1 MTKEER
7 QEYTQQKKKQSQ
19 EKPKSEAQQVRDIIK
34 ANIVKPGGHG
44 DPSVTPGWWTGKWT
58 LDTYK
63 KVQSANKAQQ
73 QWVMANIPALAALVG
88 NTVSD
93 LNTKSGSSA
102 AKNPF
107 GEQKQQSPAEQAAK
121 AAQDSQRRLEYYAHS
136 PAVQRR
142 MQQQQQPVTYAQQ
155 NEQGELAT
163 PKPDETLQRL
173 QREAEQTRQ
182 ASEAASGSQPGEADQ
197 VSHDRE
203 IMDQDLR
210 DINAMTP
217 EERKTL
223 TSYGNYLKLQR
234 QDASSEMG
242 PEPGEEPMIPR
253 EYQALVE
260 KYGQSRL
267 AELAESQTRAYNETQ
282 RQQVQQAAVR
292 NSTGAGKA
300 ALATGLNL
308 ATFLPRGFVAAA
320 GRIDE
325 AKNSTGRYQSMAA
338 YTPGDAMNLYAET
351 ARQNVAQQ
359 IAGDGDNLFRQGL
372 ATLYQVGTQ
381 AVEQVAGAIVLGPGA
396 AAAAGAM
403 NQYATTLSDAS
414 QKGATPGQ
422 AVLLATS
429 NAALDYIMDKIPL
442 DRLVGLAKT
451 GSPSVLQAAF
461 KQAGITMSTTGASF
475 VGSQVLEMSILQENS
490 DYQRNIQSYIAQGY
504 DPNAATVQAD
514 KDLIMQ
520 AGQQMLVAGLSSGA
534 SALISTAVGN
544 RRAAKAEEPPAEQSA
559 GQDTE
564 LNAENT
570 TPESQPMQ
578 EVVSEQPSTENQS
591 PVQETPSDDRIAQIR
606 ASQEERDIAK
616 EADRISYEDAKSRAK
631 ARKELEKTIAKTQ
644 EDVDAGIGSPARL
657 RQLQARLSQMDME
670 DADYPRTR
678 QEAIAQQVE
687 VVDALS
693 REQHNAYI
701 QRETGEASNRPNKA
715 ATTRLKAA
723 KQELDRLRRM
733 SDADYAD
740 ELSAMGLVGNT
751 RAPWLNGAS
760 ANLAAQGEQADETW
774 RAMAQDTASQIRAAA
789 EPQEVS
795 TPAPVAD
802 LAEAADFLRGRL
814 EQQQGDYARRSG
826 SATTDPVSDAAENL
840 VRSQSRQRQ
849 TAQDALQGVQDQVA
863 AMTGQE
869 QVEAVPPTVPPAGDT
884 TGTQAAPSGDTRK
897 SASFTNSGLGNEDPD
912 IRAGYRQTL
921 KQAPEAGDYN
931 IKHNADTLSTA
942 QARTATPEQVRQ
954 EYGYLMSKQDPFT
967 AEDVVTARLVSKK
980 LFQDGDVSATAEMN
994 KRLAA
999 AATNAGQVAQAFSI
1013 AGTMKDAANP
1023 QSAVE
1028 SATARMM
1035 KLPLE
1040 DSAYTKRSGQ
1050 TYEQWQNTVIQN
1062 ITALGMAVDAVPEG
1076 DAAAMRDVI
1085 TQIAQARKTT
1095 AWFGTSSKLTR
1106 SARKVLEK
1114 LEFDDLKRI
1123 ADTQIAAMPDD
1134 FRKRSAGEVTGGLRK
1149 QAMLSSLKTFER
1161 NIAGNSAV
1169 GLLDSASD
1177 SFGGR
1182 LADTVLSKVT
1192 GKRTIGND
1200 MAKVGTYLQAAKDAG
1215 SFASLCVELNI
1226 PIETDVNASFD
1237 SAVGANGSGK
1247 YIGKTFSATGNPVM
1261 RTLYAYQKYMS
1272 YALEVSDKIFE
1283 GGTNEA
1289 VSASLEGLR
1298 NANLS
1303 DEEIGRLADYT
1314 SNRRTFK
1321 DATWQDSSG
1330 GTNGAVLSRITQ
1342 SFKNIAKGKGKLAEN
1357 TIGGYLDANLPFAS
1371 VPMNVAQTGID
1382 YTTGVFKG
1390 LAEIGKII
1398 QDSNRGIQIPVE
1410 RQRQAASDFGRGL
1423 TGAALITLAAAAAK
1437 TGIIQVHDAS
1447 DKDQKALEQSQ
1458 GLSGAQINWSAMSR
1472 AADGSS
1478 DTAWKSGDLVTSL
1491 DFLEPFNTHMYLG
1504 VELANAE
1511 TPEDYIK
1518 APLISVWKSF
1528 MDSPMM
1534 DGLNESI
1541 DMASNV
1547 QKAFAAKNPR
1557 DAVNAVAS
1565 YAGSVASSFIPQFVR
1580 QTAQATDGFYRD
1592 TRGADATESA
1602 VNSIKA
1608 AIPDLSQTLPKKID
1622 GFGQEQQRL
1631 GPASTFLDPTNTQR
1645 LNLNETAQQ
1654 VGALSEQT
1662 GDVNI
1667 YPDRQPPQVVKN
1679 AIGEDV
1685 RLTNEQRETYQRE
1698 YGQRNMEYYT
1708 GLQQSQ
1714 DFKSLP
1720 ADQQAAAL
1728 KKAEEYATQFARA
1741 AVTDYR
1747 ETPSGNTADIVADV
1761 VTKTVSSAAESAMG
1775 DVSKAWE
1782 FGYNPASSKK
1792 ALESVYQQMQK
1803 LSPAARESVYRKATG
1818 QTAKYLEARQS
1829 GIPDD
1834 KALSVLESVQSIP
1847 KESRQRTVYQLEAVS
1862 QTPGLRQSD
1871 MDKAMKLYLPDYDP
1885 ESKTP
1890 NLAELRYDY
1899 IRNDLGYSARG
1910 YAAFRK
1916 AYDVADDDFGNQ
1928 NGYTAKQEFYDAME
1942 AAGYDRATASEIY
1955 TVLWGGSSRASKAT
1969 RQRILELYG

>member
-7 QEYTQQKKKQSQ
+7 REYTQQKKQQSQ
-19 EKPKSEAQQVRDIIK
+19 EKPKSEEQQVRDIMK
-34 ANIVKPGGHG
+34 ANIVKPGGSSN
-44 DPSVTPGWWTGKWT
+44 PSVTPGWWTGKWT
-58 LDTYK
+58 LGSYK
-63 KVQSANKAQQ
+63 KAQSANKAQQ
-73 QWVMANIPALAALVG
+73 QRATANNPALAALVG

-107 GEQKQQSPAEQAAK
+107 GEQKQQPRAEQT
-121 AAQDSQRRLEYYAHS
+121 AQDSQRRLEYYTHS

-142 MQQQQQPVTYAQQ
+142 MQQQQQPVPYAQQ
-155 NEQGELAT
+155 REQGELAA

-173 QREAEQTRQ
+173 QAEADQARQ
-182 ASEAASGSQPGEADQ
+182 ASEAAQAEAHDQ
-197 VSHDRE
+197 S

-217 EERKTL
+217 EEQKLL
-223 TSYGNYLKLQR
+223 TSYGNYIKLQR

-253 EYQALVE
+253 EYQALVD

-282 RQQVQQAAVR
+282 RQQVQQAAVK
-292 NSTGAGKA
+292 NSTGAGNA
-300 ALATGLNL
+300 VAATGVN
-308 ATFLPRGFVAAA
+308 FLVSPAKGLVAMA
-320 GRIDE
+320 GRLDE
-325 AKNSTGRYQSMAA
+325 AKNRTGRYQSLAA

-359 IAGDGDNLFRQGL
+359 IVGDQGNAIRQGL
-372 ATLYQVGTQ
+372 SVLYTIGTQ
-381 AVEQVAGAIVLGPGA
+381 TAEQAVNAIVLGPTA

-414 QKGATPGQ
+414 QKGATPSQ

-429 NAALDYIMDKIPL
+429 NAALDYVMDKIPL

-451 GSPSVLQAAF
+451 GSPSALQAAF
-461 KQAGITMSTTGASF
+461 KQAGIAMSTTGASF
-475 VGSQVLEMSILQENS
+475 VGSQVLEMGILQENS

-504 DPNAATVQAD
+504 DPNAATIQAD
-514 KDLIMQ
+514 KDLIAQ
-520 AGQQMLVAGLSSGA
+520 AGQQMLVAGVTSGA
-534 SALISTAVGN
+534 FAGISAAVGN
-544 RRAAKAEEPPAEQSA
+544 RRAAKAEEPPAEQQPAEQATEPDVEQPKPAWEETSA
-559 GQDTE
+559 NPMGRELPGQMATGD
-564 LNAENT
+564 L
-570 TPESQPMQ
+570 
-578 EVVSEQPSTENQS
+578 SEQQMSIGDIPTQPAQDGTA
-591 PVQETPSDDRIAQIR
+591 PVQETSPVQQPQNPVSPGQQEPEVDDPFADWGSQGSGVQDPMQNRPYSDVSKQSVKAYMYDNPEVKPYFQEQAAWLLSELQDSTRGERFYNGDAYYESGGQAGYTGVKRHTSDSIAELLDSDGMSYDQIEKGLYAIINDNGAENNAASKKIEYIINDRLMNGYR
-606 ASQEERDIAK
+606 DFYTGERV
-616 EADRISYEDAKSRAK
+616 
-631 ARKELEKTIAKTQ
+631 Q
-644 EDVDAGIGSPARL
+644 GN
-657 RQLQARLSQMDME
+657 
-670 DADYPRTR
+670 ADY
-678 QEAIAQQVE
+678 
-687 VVDALS
+687 L
-693 REQHNAYI
+693 NM
-701 QRETGEASNRPNKA
+701 
-715 ATTRLKAA
+715 
-723 KQELDRLRRM
+723 LR
-733 SDADYAD
+733 
-740 ELSAMGLVGNT
+740 
-751 RAPWLNGAS
+751 
-760 ANLAAQGEQADETW
+760 AAQ
-774 RAMAQDTASQIRAAA
+774 S
-789 EPQEVS
+789 
-795 TPAPVAD
+795 
-802 LAEAADFLRGRL
+802 
-814 EQQQGDYARRSG
+814 
-826 SATTDPVSDAAENL
+826 SADPVSDAAENL
-840 VRSQSRQRQ
+840 VRSQSRQQQ
-849 TAQDALQGVQDQVA
+849 TAQGALRGVQNQVA
-863 AMTGQE
+863 AMTGQK
-869 QVEAVPPTVPPAGDT
+869 QAEAAPPTVPPAGDT
-884 TGTQAAPSGDTRK
+884 TGTQAVPSGDIRK

-921 KQAPEAGDYN
+921 KQDPEAGDYN
-931 IKHNADTLSTA
+931 IKHNADSLSAA
-942 QARTATPEQVRQ
+942 QARTATPEQVRR

-1040 DSAYTKRSGQ
+1040 DSAYTKRNGQ
-1050 TYEQWQNTVIQN
+1050 TYEQWQNTVIEN
-1062 ITALGMAVDAVPEG
+1062 ITSLGMAVDAVPEG

-1114 LEFDDLKRI
+1114 LDFDDLKRI
-1123 ADTQIAAMPDD
+1123 ANTQIAAMPDD
-1134 FRKRSAGEVTGGLRK
+1134 FRRRSAGEVTGGLRK

-1200 MAKVGTYLQAAKDAG
+1200 MAKAGTYLQAAKDAG

-1226 PIETDVNASFD
+1226 PIETDVNASFN
-1237 SAVGANGSGK
+1237 SAVGANSGGK

-1289 VSASLEGLR
+1289 VSASLEGLQ

-1330 GTNGAVLSRITQ
+1330 RTRGSDLSRTAQ
-1342 SFKNIAKGKGKLAEN
+1342 SLKNITKGKGGILE
-1357 TIGGYLDANLPFAS
+1357 TIGGAATDTVLPFAS

-1437 TGIIQVHDAS
+1437 TDIIQVHDAS

-1518 APLISVWKSF
+1518 APLSSVWSSF
-1528 MDSPMM
+1528 MDSPMV
-1534 DGLNESI
+1534 DGLNQMGVLLSN
-1541 DMASNV
+1541 ASEAATAGNMKDV
-1547 QKAFAAKNPR
+1547 GNAFAE
-1557 DAVNAVAS
+1557 
-1565 YAGSVASSFIPQFVR
+1565 YGGSVASSFIPQFVR

-1592 TRGADATESA
+1592 ARGADATESA
-1602 VNSIKA
+1602 VNSVKA
-1608 AIPDLSQTLPKKID
+1608 AIPGLSQALPKKID
-1622 GFGQEQQRL
+1622 GFGREQQRL
-1631 GPASTFLDPTNTQR
+1631 GPASIFLDPTNTQR
-1645 LNLNETAQQ
+1645 LKLNETAQQ
-1654 VGALSEQT
+1654 VGALSGQT

-1679 AIGEDV
+1679 AIGEEV

-1720 ADQQAAAL
+1720 ANQQTAAL

-1761 VTKTVSSAAESAMG
+1761 IAGTVSSAAQSAMG

-1782 FGYNPASSKK
+1782 FGYNPANSKK
-1792 ALESVYQQMQK
+1792 ALEAVYQQMQQ
-1803 LSPAARESVYRKATG
+1803 LSPAARESVYGKATG

-1829 GIPDD
+1829 GMPDD
-1834 KALSVLESVQSIP
+1834 KAFSVLESVQKIP
-1847 KESRQRTVYQLEAVS
+1847 EKNRSTRGYQLEAVAN
-1862 QTPGLRQSD
+1862 TPGLRSSD
-1871 MDKAMKLYLPDYDP
+1871 MDRAIKLYLPDYDP
-1885 ESKTP
+1885 EDTSP
-1890 NLAELRYDY
+1890 DISELKYDY
-1899 IRNDLGYSARG
+1899 IRRSLGYSAKD
-1910 YAAFRK
+1910 YAAFQM
-1916 AYDVADDDFGNQ
+1916 AHTVADKKFGNG
-1928 NGYTAKQEFYDAME
+1928 NGGTSKDEIYAAFE
-1942 AAGYDRATASEIY
+1942 AYGYDRETADEIY
-1955 TVLWGGSSRASKAT
+1955 TVLWGNSKASKAT
-1969 RQRILELYG
+1969 RQKILELYG

>member
-7 QEYTQQKKKQSQ
+7 QEYTQQKKQQSQ
-19 EKPKSEAQQVRDIIK
+19 EKPKSEEQQVRDIMK
-34 ANIVKPGGHG
+34 SNIVKPGSSSN
-44 DPSVTPGWWTGKWT
+44 PSVTPGWWTGKWT
-58 LDTYK
+58 LDSYK
-63 KVQSANKAQQ
+63 KAQSANKAQQ
-73 QWVMANIPALAALVG
+73 QRATANNPALAALVG

-93 LNTKSGSSA
+93 LNSKSGSSA

-107 GEQKQQSPAEQAAK
+107 EQPDRQTATAQAAK
-121 AAQDSQRRLEYYAHS
+121 EAEDRLGYYLHS
-136 PAVQRR
+136 PAAQKR
-142 MQQQQQPVTYAQQ
+142 MQRQQQPVPYAQQ
-155 NEQGELAT
+155 REQGDLAT
-163 PKPDETLQRL
+163 PKQDETLQRL
-173 QREAEQTRQ
+173 QAEAAQTRQ
-182 ASEAASGSQPGEADQ
+182 ASEAAQTEAHDQ
-197 VSHDRE
+197 S

-210 DINAMTP
+210 DISAMTP
-217 EERKTL
+217 EEQKLL
-223 TSYGNYLKLQR
+223 TSYGSYIKLQR

-253 EYQALVE
+253 EYQALVD
-260 KYGQSRL
+260 KYGQDRL

-282 RQQVQQAAVR
+282 RQQVQQAAVK
-292 NSTGAGKA
+292 NSTGAGNA
-300 ALATGLNL
+300 IAATGVNFL
-308 ATFLPRGFVAAA
+308 ASPAKGLVAMA
-320 GRIDE
+320 GRLDE
-325 AKNSTGRYQSMAA
+325 AKNRTGRYRSLAA
-338 YTPGDAMNLYAET
+338 YTPGDALSVYAD
-351 ARQNVAQQ
+351 ASRQNVAQQ
-359 IAGDGDNLFRQGL
+359 IAGDGDSIFRQGL

-381 AVEQVAGAIVLGPGA
+381 AAEQVAGAIVLGPTA
-396 AAAAGAM
+396 AAAVSAT
-403 NQYATTLSDAS
+403 NQYASTLADAS
-414 QKGATPGQ
+414 AKGATPGQ

-429 NAALDYIMDKIPL
+429 NAALDYVMDKIPL
-442 DRLVGLAKT
+442 DRLAGLAAT
-451 GSPSVLQAAF
+451 GSPSALQAAF
-461 KQAGITMSTTGASF
+461 KQVGITMTTEGASF
-475 VGSQVLEMSILQENS
+475 MGSLILETSILQQNS
-490 DYQRNIQSYIAQGY
+490 EYRRTIQNYMAQG
-504 DPNAATVQAD
+504 ATMQEATLQAD
-514 KDLIMQ
+514 KDMAAQ
-520 AGQQMLVAGLSSGA
+520 AGQQMLIAGLSAGA

-544 RRAAKAEEPPAEQSA
+544 RRTAKAEEPPAEQQPAEQAA
-559 GQDTE
+559 GQDMR
-564 LNAENT
+564 
-570 TPESQPMQ
+570 QPDIEDTNVEGEPLGAQ
-578 EVVSEQPSTENQS
+578 PVQVEQPTVENQS
-591 PVQETPSDDRIAQIR
+591 PVQETADDGRIAQIR
-606 ASQEERDIAK
+606 AAQEERDVAR
-616 EADRISYEDAKSRAK
+616 EAERIRYEDAKSKAK

-657 RQLQARLSQMDME
+657 RQLQEKLYQMDVAE
-670 DADYPRTR
+670 SDYPRTR

-687 VVDALS
+687 IVDTLS
-693 REQHNAYI
+693 GEQHDAYI

-723 KQELDRLRRM
+723 KRELDRLREM
-733 SDADYAD
+733 SDADYAQ
-740 ELSAMGLVGNT
+740 ELSAMGLAGNT
-751 RAPWLNGAS
+751 RAAWLDNAA
-760 ANLAAQGEQADETW
+760 ANLAAQGEQADENW
-774 RAMAQDTASQIRAAA
+774 RAMVQDTANQISAAA
-789 EPQEVS
+789 EPQEIP
-795 TPAPVAD
+795 TPASVAD
-802 LAEAADFLRGRL
+802 LTEATDFLRGRL
-814 EQQQGDYARRSG
+814 AQRQEDYAGRPVRG
-826 SATTDPVSDAAENL
+826 STNPVSDAAENL

-849 TAQDALQGVQDQVA
+849 TAQDALQGVQNQVA

-869 QVEAVPPTVPPAGDT
+869 RAAVPPTVLPAGDT
-884 TGTQAAPSGDTRK
+884 VGAQSVPSGDTRK

-921 KQAPEAGDYN
+921 KQDPEAGDYN
-931 IKHNADTLSTA
+931 IKHNADTLSAA

-954 EYGYLMSKQDPFT
+954 EYSYLMSKQDPFT

-1040 DSAYTKRSGQ
+1040 DSAYTKRGGQ

-1062 ITALGMAVDAVPEG
+1062 ITSLGMAVDAVPEG

-1114 LEFDDLKRI
+1114 LDFDDLKRI

-1182 LADTVLSKVT
+1182 LADTVLSKIT

-1200 MAKVGTYLQAAKDAG
+1200 MAKAGTYLQAAKDAG

-1226 PIETDVNASFD
+1226 PIETDANASFD
-1237 SAVGANGSGK
+1237 SAVGANSNGK

-1283 GGTNEA
+1283 GGANEA

-1303 DEEIGRLADYT
+1303 DDEISRLADYT

-1330 GTNGAVLSRITQ
+1330 RTRGSDLSRTAQ
-1342 SFKNIAKGKGKLAEN
+1342 SLKNVANGKGGVLE
-1357 TIGGYLDANLPFAS
+1357 TIGGAVTDTVLPFAS

-1390 LAEIGKII
+1390 LAEIGKIV
-1398 QDSNRGIQIPVE
+1398 QDSRRGIQIPVE

-1423 TGAALITLAAAAAK
+1423 TGMALITLSAAAAK
-1437 TGIIQVHDAS
+1437 MGIIQVHDAS

-1472 AADGSS
+1472 AADGSG
-1478 DTAWKSGDLVTSL
+1478 DTSWKSGDLVTSL

-1518 APLISVWKSF
+1518 APLSSVWSSF
-1528 MDSPMM
+1528 MDSPMV
-1534 DGLNESI
+1534 DGLNQI
-1541 DMASNV
+1541 GDLGSNIEEATTAGSV
-1547 QKAFAAKNPR
+1547 RDVGNAFAE
-1557 DAVNAVAS
+1557 
-1565 YAGSVASSFIPQFVR
+1565 YGGSVASSFIPQFIR
-1580 QTAQATDGFYRD
+1580 QAAQATDGYYRD

-1602 VNSIKA
+1602 VNSVKA
-1608 AIPDLSQTLPKKID
+1608 AIPGLSQTLPKKID
-1622 GFGQEQQRL
+1622 GFGQDQKRL
-1631 GPASTFLDPTNTQR
+1631 SPASIFLDPTNTQR
-1645 LNLNETAQQ
+1645 LNLNEAAQQ
-1654 VGALSEQT
+1654 VSALSERT
-1662 GDVNI
+1662 GDTNI
-1667 YPDRQPPQVVKN
+1667 FPDRQPPRAVKN
-1679 AIGEDV
+1679 AIGEEV
-1685 RLTNEQRETYQRE
+1685 QLTNEQREAYQKE
-1698 YGQRNMEYYT
+1698 YGQRNMEYYS

-1714 DFKSLP
+1714 DFRSLP
-1720 ADQQAAAL
+1720 SDQQAAAL

-1747 ETPSGNTADIVADV
+1747 ETPSGSTADIIADV
-1761 VTKTVSSAAESAMG
+1761 VAGTVSSAAQSAMG
-1775 DVSKAWE
+1775 DVSKAWQY
-1782 FGYNPASSKK
+1782 GYNPASSKK
-1792 ALESVYQQMQK
+1792 ALEAVYQQMQK
-1803 LSPAARESVYRKATG
+1803 LSPAAQESVYGKATG

-1829 GIPDD
+1829 GIPGD
-1834 KALSVLESVQSIP
+1834 KAFSVLESVQKIP
-1847 KESRQRTVYQLEAVS
+1847 EKNRDTRGYQLEAVAN
-1862 QTPGLRQSD
+1862 TPGLRSSD
-1871 MDKAMKLYLPDYDP
+1871 MDRAIKLYLPDYDP
-1885 ESKTP
+1885 EDSSP
-1890 NLAELRYDY
+1890 DISELKYDY
-1899 IRNDLGYSARG
+1899 LRKALGYSAKD
-1910 YAAFRK
+1910 YAAFQK
-1916 AYDVADDDFGNQ
+1916 AHTVADKEFGNG
-1928 NGYTAKQEFYDAME
+1928 NGSPSKDEIRAAFE
-1942 AAGYDRATASEIY
+1942 AYGYDRETADEIY
-1955 TVLWGGSSRASKAT
+1955 TVLWGSSKASKAT